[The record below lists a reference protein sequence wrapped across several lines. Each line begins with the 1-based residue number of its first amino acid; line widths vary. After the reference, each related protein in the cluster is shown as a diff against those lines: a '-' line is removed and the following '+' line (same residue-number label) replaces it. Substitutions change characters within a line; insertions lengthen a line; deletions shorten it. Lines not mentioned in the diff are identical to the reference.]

1 MSKGKK
7 ILLLFGTFLI
17 LIAVVGVLLSSSMEK
32 DSVVLNA
39 PVEIV
44 NGESTQDYYQIP
56 IEISK
61 AGKFFFD
68 VEFWPEEDPGF
79 ITGLVILGPDGEVDN
94 AVTGNKLMWNG
105 PDKELKKGTYTFK
118 FYILENDEEY
128 IKFVRTYIPNAGEIE
143 CNFEGYSDGNWDME
157 YAVSLERSQKGSFIA
172 IVFICVLFGV
182 LLGLM
187 TISLFISDEKT
198 KPYYD
203 ERQQIARYKSGFCGF
218 ITIISLVVLWG
229 LLEVAQISI
238 PAQPAAICFTIAII
252 GLMVMV
258 SVGIWDD
265 GYFGMN
271 TKKEGLRIFFA
282 VLGIFQLA
290 LGIIA
295 AFRGA
300 LVENGILSFRVIT
313 IEWGIVLTF
322 LTVLSFIKDHKDV
335 GECEE

>member
-7 ILLLFGTFLI
+7 ILLFFGAFLV
-17 LIAVVGVLLSSSMEK
+17 LIAVVGFLLTSSMEK

-105 PDKELKKGTYTFK
+105 PDKEFIKGTYTFK

-143 CNFEGYSDGNWDME
+143 CNFEGFSDGNWDME
-157 YAVSLERSQKGSFIA
+157 YAVSLERSQKSSFFA
-172 IVFICVLFGV
+172 IVVICVLFGV
-182 LLGLM
+182 LLGIV
-187 TISLFISDEKT
+187 TISLFNSDEKS

-218 ITIISLVVLWG
+218 ITIFSLVALWG
-229 LLEVAQISI
+229 LLELAQISI
-238 PAQPAAICFTIAII
+238 PAQPAAICFTIAVI
-252 GLMVMV
+252 GMLVMV
-258 SVGIWDD
+258 SVGIWND

-271 TKKEGLRIFFA
+271 QKKEGIRIFFA
-282 VLGIFQLA
+282 VLGIGQLA

-295 AFRGA
+295 AFRGV
-300 LVENGILSFRVIT
+300 LVENGILTFRVNT
-313 IEWGIVLTF
+313 IELGIVLTF
-322 LTVLSFIKDHKDV
+322 LTVLSFIKDHKDG